1 MSFKVNGLYNIMMT
15 TKSDIYKKPML
26 IEFPYAHDFNDN
38 LLYLLY
44 DTQFETILRQLSVFW
59 ILST

>member
-1 MSFKVNGLYNIMMT
+1 MMT